1 MLRLV
6 AYAPDGVRRFP
17 VNRSELIVGSLPECD
32 IFLPYTGVAQRHARL
47 LYDGNQL
54 RIEDLGS
61 RRGLLVSGRK
71 VKEASLE
78 VLDEIRLGGVTLLVE
93 DVVPGPE
100 KPPPPPSEEK
110 AGPPRIAPDRLIQHL
125 NRIAEWVLAD

>member
-1 MLRLV
+1 M
-6 AYAPDGVRRFP
+6 
-17 VNRSELIVGSLPECD
+17 IIGSQPECD
-32 IFLPYTGVAQRHARL
+32 IYLPYTGVAQRHARL
-47 LYDGNQL
+47 RYDGNELQ
-54 RIEDLGS
+54 IEDLGS

-100 KPPPPPSEEK
+100 EPPTAPPVEK
-110 AGPPRIAPDRLIQHL
+110 RSGRRASLRSS
-125 NRIAEWVLAD
+125 